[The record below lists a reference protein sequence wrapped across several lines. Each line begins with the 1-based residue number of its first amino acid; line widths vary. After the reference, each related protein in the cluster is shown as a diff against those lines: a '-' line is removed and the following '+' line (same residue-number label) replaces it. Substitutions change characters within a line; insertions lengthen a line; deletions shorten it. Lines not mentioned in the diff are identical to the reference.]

1 MFKNFKIQKYLDKK
15 PPSNNSFT
23 TMQEIKQLNKIPINM
38 KFVKDKDNI
47 ETSFK
52 HIINRHKL
60 EVPKNLIDDL
70 IRESSKV
77 IMKIKKHHNRPRP
90 KVMAKKL
97 NIKFDDKE
105 LDSMKT
111 PSYPSGHSAQGVLVA
126 KVLSKMYPKHAKA
139 FKKMGEDIS
148 YSRNVAHAHYPSDSK
163 FGKEVGEGL
172 FEHIKDKV

>member
-38 KFVKDKDNI
+38 KFVKDKDDI

-70 IRESSKV
+70 IGETSKV
-77 IMKIKKHHNRPRP
+77 IMKIKKHH
-90 KVMAKKL
+90 KL
-97 NIKFDDKE
+97 
-105 LDSMKT
+105 L
-111 PSYPSGHSAQGVLVA
+111 
-126 KVLSKMYPKHAKA
+126 
-139 FKKMGEDIS
+139 
-148 YSRNVAHAHYPSDSK
+148 
-163 FGKEVGEGL
+163 
-172 FEHIKDKV
+172 

>member
-38 KFVKDKDNI
+38 KFVKDKDDI

-70 IRESSKV
+70 IGESSKV
-77 IMKIKKHHNRPRP
+77 IMKIKINRHLFLLKPYYKHYTTDGTDEYDHS
-90 KVMAKKL
+90 L
-97 NIKFDDKE
+97 WWLCFIITWTTDK
-105 LDSMKT
+105 
-111 PSYPSGHSAQGVLVA
+111 HS
-126 KVLSKMYPKHAKA
+126 
-139 FKKMGEDIS
+139 
-148 YSRNVAHAHYPSDSK
+148 
-163 FGKEVGEGL
+163 
-172 FEHIKDKV
+172 